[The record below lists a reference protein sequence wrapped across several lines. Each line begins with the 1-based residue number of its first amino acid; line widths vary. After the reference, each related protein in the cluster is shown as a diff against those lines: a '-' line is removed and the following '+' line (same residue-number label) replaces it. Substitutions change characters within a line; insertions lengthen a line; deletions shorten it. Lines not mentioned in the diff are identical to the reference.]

1 MPVPHPAAEQA
12 ALAELR
18 SPTCATT
25 TQFFAPHV
33 LESTGDEPRV
43 HAVLVDGDVHQVHF
57 RPQDEDY
64 FLVVMVRATP
74 DGWEILGARASAR
87 ARVALSIF
95 SETLSA
101 DDITRATGLDPT
113 DASSVGD
120 EWTRPGRKPS
130 RRTFT
135 RWTLCPEGDRPG
147 EFEDKLTRLLD
158 LTQEAAPRIRAL
170 ADTDSCDVSVTV
182 GYCGYAEQ
190 MWGVPIVRKDLSRL
204 AALGAGLDIDLYAGG
219 PALAEVP

>member
-1 MPVPHPAAEQA
+1 MPAPHPTAEQA

-25 TQFFAPHV
+25 IQFFAPHV
-33 LESTGDEPRV
+33 LEHTDGEPRV
-43 HAVLVDGDVHQVHF
+43 HGVLLDGDVQQVHF

-64 FLVVMVRATP
+64 FLVVMVRSTP
-74 DGWEILGARASAR
+74 DGWDILGARASAR
-87 ARVALSIF
+87 ARVALSIV

-101 DDITRATGLDPT
+101 EDITRASGLDPT
-113 DASSVGD
+113 DAWSVGD
-120 EWTRPGRKPS
+120 EWTRPGFSPS

-170 ADTDSCDVSVTV
+170 GATCDINVTV
-182 GYCGYAEQ
+182 GYCGYTEQ
-190 MWGVPIVRKDLSRL
+190 MWGVPIEREDLSRL

>member
-1 MPVPHPAAEQA
+1 MPTPRPTAEQA

-25 TQFFAPHV
+25 IQFFAPHV
-33 LESTGDEPRV
+33 LESADGEPRV
-43 HAVLVDGDVHQVHF
+43 HGVLLDGDVHQVHF

-87 ARVALSIF
+87 ARVALSIV

-101 DDITRATGLDPT
+101 DDITLATGVDPT
-113 DASSVGD
+113 DAWSVGD
-120 EWTRPGRKPS
+120 EWTRPGRNPS

-135 RWTLCPEGDRPG
+135 RWTLCPEGHQPG

-158 LTQEAAPRIRAL
+158 LTQEAAPRIRTL
-170 ADTDSCDVSVTV
+170 ADTCDVSVTV
-182 GYCGYAEQ
+182 GYRGYAEQ
-190 MWGVPIVRKDLSRL
+190 MWGVPIGREDLSRL

-219 PALAEVP
+219 PALANVP

>member
-1 MPVPHPAAEQA
+1 MPAPRPTAEQA

-25 TQFFAPHV
+25 TQFFAAHV
-33 LESTGDEPRV
+33 LEHTDGEPRV
-43 HAVLVDGDVHQVHF
+43 HGVVLDGDVHQVHF
-57 RPQDEDY
+57 RPQGEDY

-74 DGWEILGARASAR
+74 DGWDILGARASAR
-87 ARVALSIF
+87 ARVALSIV
-95 SETLSA
+95 SETLLA
-101 DDITRATGLDPT
+101 EDITRATGLDPT
-113 DASSVGD
+113 DAWSVGD
-120 EWTRPGRKPS
+120 KWTRPGRKPS

-135 RWTLCPEGDRPG
+135 RWTLCPEGDHPG

-170 ADTDSCDVSVTV
+170 GATCDVNVTV
-182 GYCGYAEQ
+182 GYRGYAKQ
-190 MWGVPIVRKDLSRL
+190 MWGVPIERDDLSRL
-204 AALGAGLDIDLYAGG
+204 AALDAGLDIDLYAGG

>member
-1 MPVPHPAAEQA
+1 MPTPRPTAEQA

-25 TQFFAPHV
+25 IQFFAPHV
-33 LESTGDEPRV
+33 LESTDGEPRV
-43 HAVLVDGDVHQVHF
+43 HGVLMIDDVHQVHF
-57 RPQDEDY
+57 KPQDEDY
-64 FLVVMVRATP
+64 FLVIMVRATP
-74 DGWEILGARASAR
+74 DGWDILGARASAR
-87 ARVALSIF
+87 AQVALSIV

-101 DDITRATGLDPT
+101 EDITRATGLDPT
-113 DASSVGD
+113 DAWSVGD

-130 RRTFT
+130 RRTVT
-135 RWTLCPEGDRPG
+135 SWTLCPEGHHPG

-170 ADTDSCDVSVTV
+170 GATCDVSVTV
-182 GYCGYAEQ
+182 GYCGYTEQ
-190 MWGVPIVRKDLSRL
+190 MWGVPIERSDLSRL
-204 AALGAGLDIDLYAGG
+204 AALGAGLDVDLYAGG

>member
-1 MPVPHPAAEQA
+1 MPAPRPTAEQA

-33 LESTGDEPRV
+33 LEHADGEPLV
-43 HAVLVDGDVHQVHF
+43 HGVLMDGDVHQVHF
-57 RPQDEDY
+57 RPQSEDY
-64 FLVVMVRATP
+64 FLVIIVLDTP
-74 DGWEILGARASAR
+74 DGWKVLGARASAR
-87 ARVALSIF
+87 ARVALSIV
-95 SETLSA
+95 SETLLA
-101 DDITRATGLDPT
+101 EDITRTTGLEPT
-113 DASSVGD
+113 DAYSVGD
-120 EWTRPGRKPS
+120 AWARPGRHPS

-170 ADTDSCDVSVTV
+170 GDACDINVTV

-190 MWGVPIVRKDLSRL
+190 MWGAPIGREDLSRL
-204 AALGAGLDIDLYAGG
+204 AALGAGLDIDLYASG
-219 PALAEVP
+219 PALAGVP

>member
-1 MPVPHPAAEQA
+1 MPTPRPTAEQA

-25 TQFFAPHV
+25 IQFFAPHV
-33 LESTGDEPRV
+33 LESTDGEPLV
-43 HAVLVDGDVHQVHF
+43 HGVLLDGDVHQVHF
-57 RPQDEDY
+57 KPQDEDY
-64 FLVVMVRATP
+64 FLVVMVRSTP
-74 DGWEILGARASAR
+74 DGWDILGARASAR
-87 ARVALSIF
+87 ARVALSIV

-101 DDITRATGLDPT
+101 NDITRATGLDPT
-113 DASSVGD
+113 DAWSVGD
-120 EWTRPGRKPS
+120 EWTRPGFSPS

-170 ADTDSCDVSVTV
+170 GATCDVSVTV
-182 GYCGYAEQ
+182 GYRGYAEQ
-190 MWGVPIVRKDLSRL
+190 MWGVPIEREDLRRL

>member
-1 MPVPHPAAEQA
+1 MPTPRPTAEQA

-25 TQFFAPHV
+25 TQFFSAHV
-33 LESTGDEPRV
+33 LEHTDGEPRV
-43 HAVLVDGDVHQVHF
+43 HGVLLDGDVHQVHF

-87 ARVALSIF
+87 ARVALSIV

-113 DASSVGD
+113 DAWSVGD

-135 RWTLCPEGDRPG
+135 RWTLCPEGDQPG
-147 EFEDKLTRLLD
+147 EFEDKLTRLLE

-170 ADTDSCDVSVTV
+170 GDACDVNVTV
-182 GYCGYAEQ
+182 RYCGYAEQ
-190 MWGVPIVRKDLSRL
+190 MWGVPIGREDLRRL